1 MLLVATVVA
10 AACTSNS
17 HPRPQQEGATHST
30 NATSTVRAGRCPP
43 VRPLPHPDP
52 NRPRYQLAV
61 RVDPGRRLATG
72 QERVTFRPDRATDR
86 LVFRLWPNAPP
97 QREEGADLSVSDV
110 RSLDGTHSISTRTPD
125 PTTLEVLPRPP
136 LAAGDRID
144 LGLRW
149 RLHLPGPVLDRLST
163 GPDFAILGSF
173 FPILAWEPGKGW
185 ATDPPTTA
193 LAEAGTAPTSDFD
206 VRIQT
211 VPKDLRVLATG
222 TEVGPGHWEAAA
234 VRDFALAAGLIDISR
249 TTVSLPHLATVTV
262 GIQSATRVGAQG
274 INVDIDQSGF
284 MRRVA
289 EALVDLRATY
299 GPYPWPGLT
308 VVVTP
313 NLGRSGIE
321 YPNLIFEGAAGLN
334 RVTTHEVAHQWFYSL
349 VGNDQAHDP
358 WLDEALAT
366 YASARRDGF
375 LSFFQQQHIRGVA
388 RDHVGSPMSF
398 WDHHAQ
404 QYQLGVYVRGVQ
416 ALLTLGSPDSIDCA
430 LRAYVAD
437 NAYGI
442 AEPDDLLDALSS
454 VFPTA
459 PEDLAPFGIH

>member
-1 MLLVATVVA
+1 
-10 AACTSNS
+10 
-17 HPRPQQEGATHST
+17 
-30 NATSTVRAGRCPP
+30 
-43 VRPLPHPDP
+43 
-52 NRPRYQLAV
+52 
-61 RVDPGRRLATG
+61 
-72 QERVTFRPDRATDR
+72 

-110 RSLDGTHSISTRTPD
+110 RSLDGTHSISTGTPD

-149 RLHLPGPVLDRLST
+149 RLRLPGPVLDRLST

-193 LAEAGTAPTSDFD
+193 LAEASTAPTSDFD

-222 TEVGPGHWEAAA
+222 TEAGPGHWKAAA
-234 VRDFALAAGLIDISR
+234 VRDFALAAGRFEVSS
-249 TTVSLPHLATVTV
+249 TTLSLPHPATVTV
-262 GIQSATRVGAQG
+262 GVQPGLHIGAAAFTRQ
-274 INVDIDQSGF
+274 
-284 MRRVA
+284 VA
-289 EALVDLRATY
+289 EALVDLRAAY
-299 GPYPWPGLT
+299 GPYPWAGLS
-308 VVVTP
+308 VIVTP
-313 NLGRSGIE
+313 NLERSGIE
-321 YPNLIFEGAAGLN
+321 YPNMIFEGSQGLQ

-404 QYQLGVYVRGVQ
+404 QYQLGVYFRGVQ

-442 AEPDDLLDALSS
+442 AEPDDLLEALSS

-459 PEDLAPFGIH
+459 PEDLARFGIR